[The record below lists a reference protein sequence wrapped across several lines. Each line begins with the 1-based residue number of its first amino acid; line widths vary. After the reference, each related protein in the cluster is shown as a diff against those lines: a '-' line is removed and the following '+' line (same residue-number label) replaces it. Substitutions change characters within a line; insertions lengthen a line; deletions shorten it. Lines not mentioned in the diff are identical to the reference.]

1 MELKNRAAIIGV
13 SVFLTLG
20 GMLAFVKSQ
29 QPAPVELVQA
39 PKADLRDNPLIR
51 GLSDDQK
58 MLQLSGSD
66 ANDDDLKQLSARIF
80 RDISTVLMRG
90 TKVTDSGLTNLKSHP
105 IELLDLT
112 GTQVTGA
119 GLANLKGLPIKRLL
133 LGGTKITDDDLKQLQ
148 GLPLEWL
155 FLNNTGVTDKGL
167 ANLASLPLR
176 ALNLSGTKITDS
188 GLPALKSLSLVRLD
202 LADTAVTDK
211 GLGTLAEYTEL
222 AIVSLGGTKVS
233 DEGKKELKS
242 RRAALRILNRE
253 EEKSGLSDIHG

>member
-1 MELKNRAAIIGV
+1 MELKNRSAIIGV
-13 SVFLTLG
+13 AVFLTLG
-20 GMLAFVKSQ
+20 GLLALVKSE
-29 QPAPVELVQA
+29 QPSSAPAVQA
-39 PKADLRDNPLIR
+39 SKPDLRDNSLIR

-58 MLQLSGSD
+58 MLQLSGSG

-90 TKVTDSGLTNLKSHP
+90 TKVTDSGLANLKSLP

-112 GTQVTGA
+112 DTQVTGA

-155 FLNNTGVTDKGL
+155 FLNNSGVTDKGL
-167 ANLASLPLR
+167 ANLAPLPLR
-176 ALNLSGTKITDS
+176 ALNLSGTRITDS
-188 GLPALKSLSLVRLD
+188 GLASLKSLSLVRLD

-211 GLGTLAEYTEL
+211 GLGTLAEFTEL
-222 AIVSLGGTKVS
+222 KILSLGGTKVS
-233 DEGKKELKS
+233 DDGKKELKS
-242 RRAALRILNRE
+242 HRAALRILNRE
-253 EEKSGLSDIHG
+253 EEKSGLSDIQG